1 LLIYEHALVPLDGS
15 ALAEGVLPHISALA
29 QKGLVKK
36 ITFIRVVEAVI
47 NQAIGGDLVISAAEW
62 KALEQSKKAET
73 EKYLEQLTKQ
83 LNFDNVE
90 IKWEALPPLSIP
102 DMISKYAK
110 DKKVDLIVIA
120 THGRSGLSRVVFGS
134 VAEHV
139 IRTSKVPV
147 LVVRVLGSSGFS
159 EN

>member
-1 LLIYEHALVPLDGS
+1 VLMYSHVLVPLDGS

-36 ITFIRVVEAVI
+36 VTFIRVTEAVI
-47 NQAIGGDLVISAAEW
+47 NQTIGGDLVISEAEW
-62 KALEQSKKAET
+62 KALEQSKKAEA
-73 EKYLEQLTKQ
+73 EKYLEQLTKR
-83 LNFDNVE
+83 LNFDDVE

-110 DKKVDLIVIA
+110 DKKVDLIIIA
-120 THGRSGLSRVVFGS
+120 THGRSGLRRVVWGS
-134 VAEHV
+134 VTEHV
-139 IRTSKVPV
+139 LRNSNVPV
-147 LVVRVLGSSGFS
+147 LVVRVLGGSGFS